1 MDQQRWQNPAS
12 PAPTAP
18 APPANLDHGSR
29 DAEAWAATPWAVV
42 TATGIVQ
49 ARCGQPTPAG
59 ACGAWRLSAP
69 GGERWKPCYGCS
81 SVEAPVAVQAA
92 GPDVAAAVAQ
102 ASQAGCG
109 AAPMTVSHYAE
120 AFHPAEGRCF
130 RFVSVAGTHG
140 QPTHCPAPP
149 AWRGLDV
156 AGNGR
161 GYRVEACDGHR
172 GSLTQAQRLPP
183 P

>member
-1 MDQQRWQNPAS
+1 LSRTELLLLSSRNVCSDEEGPGIDQQRWQAPAS

-18 APPANLDHGSR
+18 APPANLEHGGR

-49 ARCGQPTPAG
+49 ARCGQPTSPG

-69 GGERWKPCYGCS
+69 GGERWKPCYACG

-102 ASQAGCG
+102 ARQA
-109 AAPMTVSHYAE
+109 AAP
-120 AFHPAEGRCF
+120 
-130 RFVSVAGTHG
+130 
-140 QPTHCPAPP
+140 PP
-149 AWRGLDV
+149 
-156 AGNGR
+156 
-161 GYRVEACDGHR
+161 
-172 GSLTQAQRLPP
+172 
-183 P
+183 

>member
-1 MDQQRWQNPAS
+1 VDQQHWQDPAS

-18 APPANLDHGSR
+18 ALPANLEHGSR

-69 GGERWKPCYGCS
+69 GGERWKPCYACG
-81 SVEAPVAVQAA
+81 SVEAPVVVQAA

-102 ASQAGCG
+102 ARKA
-109 AAPMTVSHYAE
+109 AAP
-120 AFHPAEGRCF
+120 
-130 RFVSVAGTHG
+130 
-140 QPTHCPAPP
+140 PP
-149 AWRGLDV
+149 
-156 AGNGR
+156 
-161 GYRVEACDGHR
+161 
-172 GSLTQAQRLPP
+172 
-183 P
+183 

>member
-1 MDQQRWQNPAS
+1 MDQQRWQDPAS

-18 APPANLDHGSR
+18 APPTDLEHGSR
-29 DAEAWAATPWAVV
+29 DAEASAATPWAVV

-59 ACGAWRLSAP
+59 VCGAWRLSAP
-69 GGERWKPCYGCS
+69 GGERWKPCYACG

-172 GSLTQAQRLPP
+172 GSLTQAQRLSPP
-183 P
+183 

>member
-1 MDQQRWQNPAS
+1 MDQQHWQDPAS

-18 APPANLDHGSR
+18 ALPANLEHGSR

-49 ARCGQPTPAG
+49 ARCGQPTPTG

-69 GGERWKPCYGCS
+69 GGERWKPCYACG

-102 ASQAGCG
+102 ARKA
-109 AAPMTVSHYAE
+109 AAP
-120 AFHPAEGRCF
+120 
-130 RFVSVAGTHG
+130 
-140 QPTHCPAPP
+140 PP
-149 AWRGLDV
+149 
-156 AGNGR
+156 
-161 GYRVEACDGHR
+161 
-172 GSLTQAQRLPP
+172 
-183 P
+183 

>member
-1 MDQQRWQNPAS
+1 VDQQHWQDPAS

-18 APPANLDHGSR
+18 ALPANLEHGSR

-49 ARCGQPTPAG
+49 ARCGQPTPTG

-69 GGERWKPCYGCS
+69 GGERWKPCYACG
-81 SVEAPVAVQAA
+81 SVEAPVVVQAA
-92 GPDVAAAVAQ
+92 GPRRRRSGRP
-102 ASQAGCG
+102 SQEGSG
-109 AAPMTVSHYAE
+109 AAPMTMPHYAE

-149 AWRGLDV
+149 AWRGLYV